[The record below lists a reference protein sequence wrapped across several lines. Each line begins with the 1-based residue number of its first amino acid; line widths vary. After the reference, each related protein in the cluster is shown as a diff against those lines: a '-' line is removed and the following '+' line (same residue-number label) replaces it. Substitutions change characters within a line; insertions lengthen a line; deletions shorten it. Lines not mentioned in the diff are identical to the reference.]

1 MRLLVSV
8 RNVAEAREVAA
19 AGVDFIDLKD
29 PADGALGGLPVPT
42 IAAVVQ
48 ALRALPDRGRISAT
62 IGDHA
67 SDALATI
74 LQRVAA
80 VAATGVDYVKV
91 GIAPGPGVP
100 VLLDAL
106 ARCGA
111 TVVPVFIA
119 DAGVPLAAVSA
130 ALAVVGEDPH
140 VFPALMLD
148 TQAKL
153 GGSLLRRVP
162 ASDLAEFIEAVQAV
176 GRLAGLAG
184 ALRLDE
190 LKSLR
195 LLAPDFAGFRSA
207 VCDGDRAGALVPQRV
222 RALCEARAE
231 YGERAPAP

>member
-8 RNVAEAREVAA
+8 RNVAEAREAAA

-29 PADGALGGLPVPT
+29 PADGALGGLPVAS
-42 IAAVVQ
+42 IAVVVQ
-48 ALRALPDRGRISAT
+48 ALRALPERSRISAT

-67 SDALATI
+67 SDAVDTI

-100 VLLDAL
+100 ALLDAL
-106 ARCGA
+106 AGCGA

-119 DAGVPLAAVSA
+119 DDGVPLSGVKA
-130 ALAVVGEDPH
+130 ALAVAGDDAR

-153 GGSLLRRVP
+153 GGSLLQRVP
-162 ASDLAEFIEAVQAV
+162 ASDLAVFVQAVQAT

-184 ALRLDE
+184 ALRRHE
-190 LKSLR
+190 LTSLG

-222 RALCEARAE
+222 RSLREACAALGAGA
-231 YGERAPAP
+231 AAH

>member
-8 RNVAEAREVAA
+8 RNQAEAREAAA

-48 ALRALPDRGRISAT
+48 ALRAMPDRGRISAT

-67 SDALATI
+67 SDALSTI
-74 LQRVAA
+74 LQRVAD

-91 GIAPGPGVP
+91 GVAPGPGVP
-100 VLLDAL
+100 ALLDAL

-119 DAGVPLAAVSA
+119 DAGVPLTAVKA
-130 ALAVVGEDPH
+130 ALAVAGDDPR

-153 GGSLLRRVP
+153 GGSLLQRVP
-162 ASDLAEFIEAVQAV
+162 ESKLAGFVEAVQAA

-184 ALRLDE
+184 ALRLNE
-190 LKSLR
+190 LKSLH

-207 VCDGDRAGALVPQRV
+207 VCDGDRAGALVSQRV
-222 RALCEARAE
+222 RALCDACAASGQRV
-231 YGERAPAP
+231 PAH